1 MIIETLELKN
11 YRNYDH
17 LKLEL
22 SPGTNIFFGDNAQG
36 KTNVLEA
43 IFLACTSKSYR
54 ITQDRDLIQF
64 GHDEAHIK
72 METRKRKVPYR
83 VDMHLK
89 KSC

>member
-43 IFLACTSKSYR
+43 IFL
-54 ITQDRDLIQF
+54 DRNPTGSPMTGI
-64 GHDEAHIK
+64 
-72 METRKRKVPYR
+72 
-83 VDMHLK
+83 
-89 KSC
+89 